1 MTKKVKII
9 IAVVCSVL
17 FITGLATG
25 LYFGLKEKPQETA
38 FAETGFVEVIDED
51 TIEFSYL
58 CPYFKKAD
66 FKIINEKGFTLS
78 TGDKTT
84 NGKIVSLEYSSGKTD
99 SFRSGTLTLTV
110 DLEEKLS
117 ADTSYHAVVKA
128 ESIELKKEK
137 YVNTDITADF
147 KTIANTDGKLEAE
160 EEEAFKDVKSVVLSN
175 VKAELFKKDG
185 KAYFSITAKANG
197 ITAYNESGMK
207 AYRVFASYIYKT
219 TEGTFA
225 RHIHDNVEFSA
236 ENGVI
241 TITGETGEENLI
253 PGQDYKLIINKGF
266 FTNDDQTLINE
277 EYTSTFTYVEQ

>member
-17 FITGLATG
+17 FIAGLATG
-25 LYFGLKEKPQETA
+25 LYFGLKEKPQGTS
-38 FAETGFVEVIDED
+38 FAETGIVEVIDKD

-66 FKIINEKGFTLS
+66 FEIINENGFTVS
-78 TGDKTT
+78 ADNKTT
-84 NGKIVSLEYSSGKTD
+84 NGKIVSFEYSSGETEQLK
-99 SFRSGTLTLTV
+99 SGTLTLTV

-128 ESIELKKEK
+128 ESIELKKAD
-137 YVNTDITADF
+137 YVNPDITADF
-147 KTIANTDGKLEAE
+147 KTTANSDGTLDAE
-160 EEEAFKDVKSVVLSN
+160 EEKFKDVKSVALSN
-175 VKAELFKKDG
+175 VKAKLFEKNG

-197 ITAYNESGMK
+197 ITTYNEADMK
-207 AYRVFASYIYKT
+207 AYRVFAAYSYKTEDGTFGRYIY
-219 TEGTFA
+219 
-225 RHIHDNVEFSA
+225 DNVEFSA

-241 TITGETGEENLI
+241 TITGETDKENLI
-253 PGQDYKLIINKGF
+253 PGQDYNLTINKGF

-277 EYTSTFTYVEQ
+277 EYKSTFTYVEQ